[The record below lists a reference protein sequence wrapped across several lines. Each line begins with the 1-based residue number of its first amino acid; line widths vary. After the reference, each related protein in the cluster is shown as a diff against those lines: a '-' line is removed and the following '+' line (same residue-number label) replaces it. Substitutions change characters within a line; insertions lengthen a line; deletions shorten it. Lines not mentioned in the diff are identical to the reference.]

1 MDGEDVLRLP
11 VTGQGQG
18 HGHGQEEAEGE
29 SRIPNPESRI
39 PNPESRIPNP
49 PRPYSSPA
57 SFAAVAALR
66 IPSTSFT
73 FVSISSA
80 ICGFSWRKAF
90 AFSRP

>member
-11 VTGQGQG
+11 VTGQGHGQ
-18 HGHGQEEAEGE
+18 GHGQEEAEGG
-29 SRIPNPESRI
+29 IPNPESRI
-39 PNPESRIPNP
+39 PNPESP
-49 PRPYSSPA
+49 PPYSSPA